1 MIYGKNEITNNY
13 KKPFFDWLPHPL
25 ALMVKYFGY
34 PKKFTILKYYR
45 KKEKNKIQDN
55 TADINKNEVVII
67 WDILKLKFFPK
78 KKQNKKLRRGRKIT
92 KWAIK
97 IDLPF

>member
-1 MIYGKNEITNNY
+1 
-13 KKPFFDWLPHPL
+13 
-25 ALMVKYFGY
+25 MVKASNLIDQSTT
-34 PKKFTILKYYR
+34 KFPEVNQLMIWITSVSFSP

-55 TADINKNEVVII
+55 MADINKKKVVII